1 MGSTYSFIEKMN
13 DNDKLQHF
21 IKEGLLNDE
30 LILLY
35 HNGILTSKEIQDYIL
50 DTINKK

>member
-1 MGSTYSFIEKMN
+1 MN
-13 DNDKLQHF
+13 DNDKLEYF

-35 HNGILTSKEIQDYIL
+35 RNGILTSKEIQDYIIN
-50 DTINKK
+50 TIKFFTI